1 MTHRWHRTQSLNHH
15 WKVTHSDDW
24 TLVVSETGKFLAR
37 IFDQTDADL
46 LGSWRWWVAPFY
58 RIENVGSAQSGPEAN
73 MLAEERM
80 KRF

>member
-1 MTHRWHRTQSLNHH
+1 MTHRWYRTQSLNHH
-15 WKVTHSDDW
+15 WKVTHCDDW

-58 RIENVGSAQSGPEAN
+58 RNENVGSAQSGPEAN
-73 MLAEERM
+73 KLAEERM